1 MSCRSTFQLLILALL
16 FPVLSYSQN
25 TTSSISG
32 TVKSADGTSLQGAT
46 ITATHEPTGTVYR
59 VQTLGGGRF
68 DISNMN
74 TGGPYILEAS
84 FVNYITEKRTD
95 LYLAL
100 GEILKL
106 NFVLPNKGTTLTE
119 VIVTTQARA
128 SEVKGGAG
136 TNIGRDKMANLPTV
150 GRNLSD
156 FLRFT
161 PQVKL
166 TSADGG
172 ISIAGQN
179 NRYNAFYIDG
189 AINNDVFGLSN
200 SGTNGGQASSPPI
213 SIDAIDQFQVII
225 SPYDASIGN
234 FTGGGINATTRSG
247 SNTTTGS
254 LYYFYRNQDL
264 AGKTPIGLK
273 QNATRLNNFRNKT
286 TGFRIGGP
294 IAKNKVFYFLNAEI
308 QRDQR
313 PQPFVFSQYRGSAT
327 EKELTDFTGFLKQ
340 KYNYDSGGFLDNP
353 ESIDA
358 DKITAKID
366 WNMNARN
373 RLSVS
378 YRYNSA
384 ERLNT
389 SGSSSTSINYFNNGF
404 TFPST
409 THSVSAELKSTFNG
423 GRSNRL
429 LLTYTGVVDDRGAI
443 GTPFPRVSILD
454 GAGRIVIGTENFSGA
469 NLLKQNNIALLD
481 FYKFNI
487 GKNFFTIGTDNEFSR
502 SYNVFIR
509 DNYGSYTYNSLFDF
523 TSDAPPARYQRSFSL
538 VDKTSGDNTAAAA
551 EFNTMR
557 LGGFLNNEIR
567 VSDNFSINAGVRVDY
582 AKFLTTPKQD
592 QFFNDSALPAI
603 SRFYDL
609 QGARSGQ
616 IASPR
621 ASISPR
627 LGFTLK
633 VPEENVTIRGGFG
646 LFTGRVPLVWPG
658 GVYNQ
663 NGVSIGGIDLNP
675 PTTQQNVTFRPDPFG
690 QYTAQELGLGINNK
704 GQVDLIVSDFRLP
717 KIFRTSAAVDKKL
730 GNGWT
735 TTIETIIS
743 KNINEIYYQNVNILP
758 PTIKMTGPDTRNI
771 YATSGT
777 VRRIPVRS
785 NGTNPYNADVF
796 LLSNNKNSKG
806 FSYNFTFTVDRAWSQ
821 GFAFNANYTYG
832 NSVVTNE
839 GTSSQ
844 NNSQWN
850 SMESVNGRNFLP
862 RSTSDFNLGHR
873 INAYVAKKVNYLG
886 KSLGTTFSLV
896 YNGQSGNPFSYTYRN
911 SPINDVS
918 VTGTNDLI
926 FVPTEAQ
933 ISDMIFNSNT
943 IGAKTYTA
951 AEQKSLLNDYIGK
964 DEYLKK
970 RRGQYA
976 ERNGARLPFTNILDI
991 KIQQD
996 FNLKLGAK
1004 TYQLQLTYDVFNFTN
1019 MLNRDWGR
1027 QYFLSFDQYAL
1038 IQFSGYRAGT
1048 TIPTYRFSPIPDNA
1062 PPYGISIS
1070 TVPSYSARHISQLG
1084 VRFNF

>member
-1 MSCRSTFQLLILALL
+1 MNCRSTLQLLILTLL
-16 FPVLSYSQN
+16 LPIFSISQN

-32 TVKSADGTSLQGAT
+32 TVKAADGTPLPGT
-46 ITATHEPTGTVYR
+46 TVTATHEPTGTVYR
-59 VQTLGGGRF
+59 VQTLSGGRF

-74 TGGPYILEAS
+74 TGGPYNIEVTY
-84 FVNYITEKRTD
+84 VNYQTEKRTE
-95 LYLAL
+95 LYLSL
-100 GEILKL
+100 GEVLKL
-106 NFVLPNKGTTLTE
+106 NLVLASKGATLTE
-119 VIVTTQARA
+119 VVVTTQARA
-128 SEVKGGAG
+128 TEVKGGAG

-166 TSADGG
+166 TAADGG

-264 AGKTPIGLK
+264 AAKTPIGLK
-273 QNATRLNNFRNKT
+273 KDATRLNTFRNKT

-294 IAKNKVFYFLNAEI
+294 IIKNKVFYFLNAEI

-313 PQPFVFSQYRGSAT
+313 PQPFVFSQYRGSST
-327 EKELTDFTGFLKQ
+327 EKELNDFAGLLKQ
-340 KYNYDSGGFLDNP
+340 KYNYDPGGFLDNP

-366 WNMNARN
+366 WNINTRN

-378 YRYNSA
+378 YRYNNA

-389 SGSSSTSINYFNNGF
+389 STSSGTNINYFNNGF
-404 TFPST
+404 TFPSK
-409 THSVSAELKSTFNG
+409 THSVSTELKSTFNG

-429 LLTYTGVVDDRGAI
+429 LMTYTGVVDDRGAI
-443 GTPFPRVSILD
+443 GNPFPRVSIID

-469 NLLKQNNIALLD
+469 NLLKQNNVALLD
-481 FYKFNI
+481 FYKFNL
-487 GKNFFTIGTDNEFSR
+487 GKNFFTIGTDNEFSH

-509 DNYGSYTYNSLFDF
+509 DNYGTYTYNSLFDF
-523 TSDAPPARYQRSFSL
+523 ISDAAPVRYQRSFSL
-538 VDKTSGDNTAAAA
+538 VDKTSGDNTDAAAK
-551 EFNTMR
+551 FNTMR
-557 LGGFLNNEIR
+557 LGGFFNNEIR
-567 VSDNFSINAGVRVDY
+567 VNENFSINAGVRVDY
-582 AKFLTTPKQD
+582 TKFLTTPKKD

-603 SRFYDL
+603 SRYYDL

-616 IASPR
+616 IASPK

-675 PTTQQNVTFRPDPFG
+675 PTAQQNVTFRPDPFG
-690 QYTAQELGLGINNK
+690 QYTAQELGLGLNNK
-704 GQVDLIVSDFRLP
+704 GQVDMIVKDFRLP
-717 KIFRTSAAVDKKL
+717 KIFRTSAAIDKKM

-735 TTIETIIS
+735 TSFETIIS

-758 PTIKMTGPDTRNI
+758 PTLKMTGPDTRNI
-771 YATSGT
+771 YAVSGT
-777 VRRIPVRS
+777 VKRIPIRS

-796 LLSNNKNSKG
+796 LLSNNQSQKG
-806 FSYNFTFTVDRAWSQ
+806 FSYNFTFTVDKAWSK

-850 SMESVNGRNFLP
+850 TMESVNGRNFIP
-862 RSTSDFNLGHR
+862 RSTSDFDLGHR

-886 KSLGTTFSLV
+886 KRFGTTFSLV

-911 SPINDVS
+911 SPVNDVTA
-918 VTGTNDLI
+918 TGTSDLI

-933 ISDMIFNSNT
+933 LNDMVFNSNT
-943 IGAKTYTA
+943 VGPKTYTA
-951 AEQKSLLNDYIGK
+951 AEQKALLNDYINN
-964 DEYLKK
+964 DNYLKN

-976 ERNGARLPFTNILDI
+976 ERNGARLPFTNIIDL

-1004 TYQLQLTYDVFNFTN
+1004 TYQLQLSYDVFNFTN

-1038 IQFSGYRAGT
+1038 IQFGGYRAGT
-1048 TIPTYRFSPIPDNA
+1048 TVPTYRFTPIPDNA
-1062 PPYGISIS
+1062 PPYNISTS
-1070 TVPSYSARHISQLG
+1070 TVPSYSARYISQLG
-1084 VRFNF
+1084 VRLNF